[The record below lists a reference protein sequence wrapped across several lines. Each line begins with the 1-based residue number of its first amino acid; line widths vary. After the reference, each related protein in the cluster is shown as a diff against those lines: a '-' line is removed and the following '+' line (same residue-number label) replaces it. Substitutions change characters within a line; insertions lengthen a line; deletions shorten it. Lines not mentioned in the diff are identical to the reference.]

1 MTLPQNESSEH
12 CVSFG
17 SFRLLPFQRVLLEGD
32 QPLKLGSRA
41 FDILAALLERAGET
55 IGKAELMARV
65 WPDTVVEEAN
75 LRVHVAALRKVLR
88 CGQEQRYI
96 ENVAGRGYC
105 FIAPVQRRQAGSP
118 PAARAGWPIT
128 VSTLAGRDEALAQL
142 AAQLQEH
149 RLVSL
154 VGAGGAGKTALALAA
169 AHALATRLPFC
180 FADLSTV
187 TTPGR
192 LAPAVALALGLGVQA
207 LPAVLQHLR
216 ERSLLLI
223 LDNCEH
229 VIDSA
234 AAFAEQALQHA
245 PQLRILATSR
255 EALRAADEWVHRL
268 PGLQLPPRTV
278 STAHDAL
285 RWPAVALFAERAGAV
300 RNGFVLRDEDVA
312 PLLQLCGALDGLPL
326 AIELAAARVDLFS
339 VQEMAA
345 RLDERFQL
353 LNRGRRTA
361 PPRQQSLLASL
372 DWSYRTLTAAE
383 QRVLQRL
390 SLWRGPFDMP
400 MACTAM
406 QGAGLSACAI
416 EDAIVS
422 LSARSLLYTC
432 KGGDTLVCGLPDT
445 VALYGRQLLARDEA
459 QAQVAHAQY
468 AQACI
473 AQLAQLEA
481 DWQCQPA
488 DVWRKRY
495 APMLP
500 NVRSALAWCFGPQG
514 DARAGMALLLASGL
528 LWVEMLLLDEQRQW
542 LEQALERVAQA
553 ADSDPLTEM
562 KLCSALGNALFHLH
576 GGDASAAAF
585 ARAFAIA
592 EANGDL
598 HQLAL
603 AFSGLC
609 SDFVMAGDYA
619 AALQLGERFQASIR
633 YAGSREAQLVH
644 DRVTAMSLHLSGDQ
658 RGAERLAQQVM
669 RQRQPAQRRTRAS
682 AVHYDQYVAAGVV
695 LARSR
700 WLQGYP
706 DQAQQ
711 LADAAVARARHTGD
725 RISEAYAL
733 TAAAFPVAWWNGE
746 LAGAAAALR
755 ALAELNAE
763 RSHPYWNAW
772 GERYEALLARQSPAA
787 GPRHHSPR
795 RGPQIE
801 TLLTLDGRYLDAE
814 TVGRV
819 EAGQAGWCAAEVL
832 RLQGDAALADGQT
845 GAARR
850 AGHLYRQALELARS
864 QSALA
869 WELRC
874 ATSLSTLWHSEGS
887 TEAACELLDG
897 VLARFSEGFGT
908 ADLQAASQLLA
919 RMENAAVLRR
929 ARRRDTAA

>member
-1 MTLPQNESSEH
+1 MTFPDHGLSEH
-12 CVSFG
+12 SVSFG
-17 SFRLLPFQRVLLEGD
+17 SFRLLPFQRVLLEGE

-105 FIAPVQRRQAGSP
+105 FIAPVQRLQGADQ
-118 PAARAGWPIT
+118 PARPATWPIT
-128 VSTLAGRDEALAQL
+128 LGKLTGRDEALAQL
-142 AAQLQEH
+142 AAHLHSH

-154 VGAGGAGKTALALAA
+154 VGPGGAGKTALALAA
-169 AHALATRLPFC
+169 AHALPPGQPFC
-180 FADLSTV
+180 FVDLSTV
-187 TTPGR
+187 ATPGR
-192 LAPAVALALGLGVQA
+192 LVPAVALALGIGVQA
-207 LPAVLQHLR
+207 MPALLRHLR
-216 ERSLLLI
+216 ERALLLV

-234 AAFAEQALQHA
+234 AQFAEQVLQHA
-245 PQLRILATSR
+245 PQLRILTTSR
-255 EALRAADEWVHRL
+255 EALRAADEWVQRL
-268 PGLQLPPRTV
+268 PGLQLAPRGT
-278 STAHDAL
+278 STAQEAL
-285 RWPAVALFAERAGAV
+285 QAPAVALFVERARAV

-312 PLLQLCGALDGLPL
+312 PLLQLCSALDGLPL
-326 AIELAAARVDLFS
+326 ALELAAARLDLFS
-339 VQEMAA
+339 VQELAA
-345 RLDERFQL
+345 RLDERFQI

-361 PPRQQSLLASL
+361 PPRQQSLQASL
-372 DWSYRTLTAAE
+372 DWSYRTLSAAE
-383 QRVLQRL
+383 QRVLARL
-390 SLWRGPFDMP
+390 AQWRTAFDMP
-400 MACTAM
+400 TACVLAAE
-406 QGAGLSACAI
+406 AGLSCTAI

-432 KGGDTLVCGLPDT
+432 KGGGNVVCGLPDS
-445 VALYGRQLLARDEA
+445 VALYGRQRLAEQADA
-459 QAQVAHAQY
+459 QAARARFV
-468 AQACI
+468 QACA
-473 AQLAQLEA
+473 AQFTQLEA
-481 DWQCQPA
+481 DWQSQPG
-488 DVWRKRY
+488 DEWRKRY

-500 NVRSALAWCFGPQG
+500 NLRNALAWCFGPQG

-542 LEQALERVAQA
+542 LETALERVAQGEC
-553 ADSDPLTEM
+553 SDPLTEM
-562 KLCSALGNALFHLH
+562 KLCSAMGNALFHLR

-592 EANGDL
+592 EASADL

-619 AALQLGERFQASIR
+619 AALALGERYQASIR
-633 YAGSREAQLVH
+633 YAGSRDAQLVH
-644 DRVTAMSLHLSGDQ
+644 DRVGAMSLHLSGDQ
-658 RGAERLAQQVM
+658 RGAERLAQHVM

-695 LARSR
+695 LARAR

-706 DQAQQ
+706 EQAQQ
-711 LADAAVARARHTGD
+711 LADAAVARARNTGD
-725 RISEAYAL
+725 RISECYAL

-746 LAGAAAALR
+746 RAAATAAVR
-755 ALAELNAE
+755 ELNAE
-763 RSHPYWNAW
+763 HAHPYWNAW
-772 GERYEALLARQSPAA
+772 GARYEALLAGRSPAA
-787 GPRHHSPR
+787 APPYPSPR

-801 TLLTLDGRYLDAE
+801 TLATLDGRYLDAE

-845 GAARR
+845 GAVRR

-864 QSALA
+864 QSAQA

-874 ATSLSTLWHSEGS
+874 ATSLAALWHREGS

-908 ADLQAASQLLA
+908 ADLQAAAQLLA
-919 RMENAAVLRR
+919 TMENAAVLAK

>member
-1 MTLPQNESSEH
+1 M
-12 CVSFG
+12 SFG

-88 CGQEQRYI
+88 CGQQQRYI

-105 FIAPVQRRQAGSP
+105 FIAPVQRRQAASL

-128 VSTLAGRDEALAQL
+128 VSTLAGRGEALAQL
-142 AAQLQEH
+142 EAQLQEH

-169 AHALATRLPFC
+169 AHALANRLPFC

-192 LAPAVALALGLGVQA
+192 LVPAVALALGLGVQP

-268 PGLQLPPRTV
+268 PGLQLPPRTIT
-278 STAHDAL
+278 TAHDAL

-312 PLLQLCGALDGLPL
+312 PLLQLCSALDGLPL
-326 AIELAAARVDLFS
+326 ALELAAARVDLFS

-390 SLWRGPFDMP
+390 SLWRSPFDMP
-400 MACTAM
+400 MACAAM
-406 QGAGLSACAI
+406 QGAGLSAGAI

-445 VALYGRQLLARDEA
+445 VALYGRQQLAMDEA
-459 QAQVAHAQY
+459 QAQAAHAQY

-473 AQLAQLEA
+473 TQLAQLEA

-488 DVWRKRY
+488 DVWRKRH

-514 DARAGMALLLASGL
+514 DANAGMALLLASGL

-542 LEQALERVAQA
+542 LEQALERVAQG

-609 SDFVMAGDYA
+609 SGFVMAGDYA
-619 AALQLGERFQASIR
+619 AALQLGERFQAGIR
-633 YAGSREAQLVH
+633 YAGSRDAQLVH

-669 RQRQPAQRRTRAS
+669 HQRQSAQRRTRAS

-695 LARSR
+695 LARAR

-706 DQAQQ
+706 EHAQQ

-725 RISEAYAL
+725 RISECYAL

-787 GPRHHSPR
+787 GPQHHSPR

-819 EAGQAGWCAAEVL
+819 EAGQAGWCAPEVL

-850 AGHLYRQALELARS
+850 AGHLYRQALDLARS
-864 QSALA
+864 QGALA

-874 ATSLSTLWHSEGS
+874 ATSLSALWHREGS

-908 ADLQAASQLLA
+908 ADLQAATQLLA